1 MLSIIL
7 KNGFNVSLQI
17 QVTSPSDQFVRLVRY
32 ELSKIQKETFTEKR
46 KNRILIHLNMIDQ
59 LFLM

>member
-17 QVTSPSDQFVRLVRY
+17 QVTSPSDQFVRLIRY
-32 ELSKIQKETFTEKR
+32 ELSKIKKETFTEKR